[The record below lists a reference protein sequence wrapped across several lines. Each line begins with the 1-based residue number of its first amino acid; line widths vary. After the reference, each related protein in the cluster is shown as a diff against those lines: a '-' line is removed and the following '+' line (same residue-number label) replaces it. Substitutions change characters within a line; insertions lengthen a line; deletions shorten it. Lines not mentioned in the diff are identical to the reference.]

1 MTQTSSSVAF
11 RLDQPFDSQTF
22 KKVLA
27 KAGYSQT
34 ALAQTMS
41 LSPIHDRQDIELMY
55 RRVKTDNPYNIL
67 VRLFRLGQ
75 DVSKLVVLKML
86 PEFDIEVLTA
96 IGLLNCQDGVIRP
109 NAKLTPYHDLL
120 LASDFGPEIHR
131 QMSTD
136 HVLGVGAASLTLAGL
151 TIRRKVKTALDLG
164 TGAGIQAFLTARHA
178 DHVLGTDT
186 NLRAL
191 NFAAFNAK
199 LNEMK
204 EIEWRQGS
212 LYEPV
217 ANEQFDL
224 IVSNPP
230 FVISPESKF
239 VFRDTNLPADA
250 VSQQV
255 LQGAGDRLNERGFA
269 CVLFNWHHQN
279 DTDWAS
285 RPLSWVSD
293 TGCDSWLLCFKTAD
307 PLTYAADWLKTGEGR
322 DSPDYGRYLDEWMA
336 YYEKMGIGQISAGAM
351 FMRKRS
357 AATNWNRTDTIEK
370 GRTVG
375 ECGDQIERIF
385 AAEDLLR
392 SFDDEQR
399 LLEHR
404 LLFDS
409 HHVLEHQLT
418 VENGRWIVQVE
429 RLHTD
434 RGISFSGNIDMHIAR
449 LLAGCDGRQT
459 LRRLIRAVAPQA
471 QTDPEEFTRACLTVV
486 CKLMRSGFLSSV
498 DGSDRSAT

>member
-1 MTQTSSSVAF
+1 MTQTNSGIAF
-11 RLDQPFDSQTF
+11 RLNQPFDNRTF

-27 KAGYSQT
+27 EAGYSQT

-41 LSPIHDRQDIELMY
+41 LSPIHNRQDIELMY

-75 DVSKLVVLKML
+75 DVSEPTVLKML
-86 PEFDIEVLTA
+86 PGLDIKALTA
-96 IGLLNCQDGVIRP
+96 IGLLSCQDGMVRP
-109 NAKLTPYHDLL
+109 NVKLTPYHDLL

-131 QMSTD
+131 EMSAD

-151 TIRRKVKTALDLG
+151 TIRRKAKTALDLG
-164 TGAGIQAFLTARHA
+164 TGAGIQAFLAARHA
-178 DHVLGTDT
+178 DRVIGTDT
-186 NLRAL
+186 NPRAL
-191 NFAAFNAK
+191 NFAAFNTR
-199 LNEMK
+199 LNQIK
-204 EIEWRQGS
+204 GVEWRKGS

-217 ANEQFDL
+217 ADEQFDL

-239 VFRDTNLPADA
+239 VFRDTNLPADT
-250 VSQQV
+250 VSEQV
-255 LQGAGDRLNERGFA
+255 IRGAGERLNEGCFA
-269 CVLFNWHHQN
+269 CILFNWHHQ
-279 DTDWAS
+279 DDADWAS

-336 YYEKMGIGQISAGAM
+336 YYEKMGIAQISAGAM
-351 FMRKRS
+351 FMRRRS
-357 AATNWNRTDTIEK
+357 AVANWSRTDTIEK

-375 ECGDQIERIF
+375 ECGWQVERIF

-392 SFDDEQR
+392 SLDDDRQ

-404 LLFDS
+404 LLFDK
-409 HHVLEHQLT
+409 HHLLEHQLT
-418 VENGRWIVQVE
+418 VEDGRWVVQVE

-434 RGISFSGNIDMHIAR
+434 RGISFSGNVDMHIAR

-459 LRRLIRAVAPQA
+459 LRQLIKAVADQT
-471 QTDPEEFTRACLTVV
+471 QTDSEMLTGACLAVV
-486 CKLMRSGFLSSV
+486 QKLMRSGFLSSV
-498 DGSDRSAT
+498 DVPDRPTQ